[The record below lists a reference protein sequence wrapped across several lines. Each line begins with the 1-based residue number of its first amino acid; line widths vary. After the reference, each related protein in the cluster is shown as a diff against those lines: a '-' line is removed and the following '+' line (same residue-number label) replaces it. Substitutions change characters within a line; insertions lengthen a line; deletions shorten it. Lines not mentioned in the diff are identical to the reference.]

1 MENKKTYRTGKY
13 LVLPVAKNTTIE
25 AGHMVAVNASG
36 CAVQASKAENLK
48 VAGLAEESV
57 TTGPLETGEITVRR
71 GCFLLANAE
80 DDLLEP
86 PDILGDCYV
95 VDSETVGK
103 TAEGS
108 SKAGRVLGFEDGCV
122 WVEMGGIYE

>member
-13 LVLPVAKNTTIE
+13 LVLPVAENITIE

-48 VAGLAEESV
+48 VAGLAEERV

-80 DDLLEP
+80 DDLLEQ

>member
-80 DDLLEP
+80 DDLLEQ